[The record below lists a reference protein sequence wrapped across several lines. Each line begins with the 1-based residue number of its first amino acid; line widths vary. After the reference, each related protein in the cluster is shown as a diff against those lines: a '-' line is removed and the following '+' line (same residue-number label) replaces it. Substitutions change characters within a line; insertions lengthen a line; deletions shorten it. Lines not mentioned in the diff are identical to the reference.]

1 LIHTQIQ
8 AGHQAFIIYPLVEES
23 EKSEEKAAV
32 EEQVRLQKEIFPDYK
47 LGLLH
52 GRLRPTEK
60 EEVMTRFRDGDFQIL
75 VSTSVVEVGVD
86 IPNAT
91 VMLIEGAHR
100 FGLAQLHQFRGR
112 VGRGKAKS
120 HCLLIPQSDE
130 AIDNERLKAM
140 EATNDG
146 FVLAERDLEQRGPGD
161 FLGKRQS
168 GFSELKMAKLTDV
181 KLIEKARRE
190 AIALFE
196 RDPQL
201 EQPEHHLVNRAL
213 ERFWSAAE
221 GDIS

>member
-1 LIHTQIQ
+1 M
-8 AGHQAFIIYPLVEES
+8 
-23 EKSEEKAAV
+23 
-32 EEQVRLQKEIFPDYK
+32 
-47 LGLLH
+47 GLLH
-52 GRLRPTEK
+52 GRLPPAEK
-60 EEVMTRFRDGDFQIL
+60 EDVMTRFRDGELQIL

-120 HCLLIPQSDE
+120 YCLLIPQSTEDV
-130 AIDNERLKAM
+130 DNERLKAM
-140 EATNDG
+140 EETNDG
-146 FVLAERDLEQRGPGD
+146 FVLADRDLEQRGPGD

-201 EQPEHHLVNRAL
+201 EHPEHQRINEAL
-213 ERFWSAAE
+213 ERFWHVEE

>member
-1 LIHTQIQ
+1 
-8 AGHQAFIIYPLVEES
+8 LVEES

-32 EEQVRLQKEIFPDYK
+32 EEQIRLQKDIFPDFN

-52 GRLRPTEK
+52 GRLRPAEK
-60 EEVMTRFRDGDFQIL
+60 EDVMARFRDGEFQIL

-112 VGRGKAKS
+112 VGRGKIKS
-120 HCLLIPQSDE
+120 YCLLIPQSNE
-130 AIDNERLKAM
+130 TVDNERLKAM

-146 FVLAERDLEQRGPGD
+146 FALAERDLEQRGPGD

-201 EQPEHHLVNRAL
+201 DQPEHQLIHEAL
-213 ERFWSAAE
+213 ERFWSAKK